1 MQAVILAAGASSRFW
16 PLSANR
22 HKSLFRVGGQTLL
35 EHTLDG
41 LAGSAVDSV
50 VIVQSPDRTIED
62 ELGDDQ
68 PVDVSF
74 VVQDEPKGMAHALRQ
89 AEDLLDE
96 PFFVMTPY
104 RANGA
109 KFIEQ
114 IIEAHADGAD
124 AVLLGKRTD
133 TPWKYGVLETDG
145 DRAVS
150 IVEKP
155 EEGEQPSDERVV
167 GIYLLEPGF
176 FQYLDEVD
184 EHEYQY
190 EDALDLYMDDNVV
203 RVQRTEARTE
213 SIKYPWDL
221 FGVVETVFDEM
232 ERHISPHADID
243 DSATIDGDV
252 VIEDDVTVYENAVV
266 RGPCYIGEGS
276 TVGNNAVVREY
287 TDLEAG
293 CVVGAN
299 SEVRGS
305 LFQED
310 THVHDAFVGDS
321 ILGRDVRVGAGT
333 VVANRNARKDGNR
346 PSISV
351 HLELKDR
358 TVDTERDRLGMLVGD
373 GADIG
378 TQANIMPGVAIGPDS
393 FVGPS
398 TMLKSNVAAGE
409 TIYTEFTYRRRDG

>member
-16 PLSANR
+16 PLSASR
-22 HKSLFRVGGQTLL
+22 HKSLFKVRGQTLL

-41 LAGSAVDSV
+41 LADSAVDSV
-50 VIVQSPDRTIED
+50 VVVQSPDRTIEEDVD
-62 ELGDDQ
+62 EDQ

-74 VVQDEPKGMAHALRQ
+74 VVQDEPRGMAHALRQ

-96 PFFVMTPY
+96 PFVVMTPY

-109 KFIEQ
+109 RFLERMIEVH
-114 IIEAHADGAD
+114 EDGAD

-155 EEGEQPSDERVV
+155 EEGDAPSDERVV

-176 FQYLDEVD
+176 FAYLDRVE

-190 EDALDLYMDDNVV
+190 EDALDRYMDENVV
-203 RVQRTEARTE
+203 RVLRTDARTD

-221 FGVVETVFDEM
+221 FGVVETVFDDM
-232 ERHISPHADID
+232 ERSISQHADIA
-243 DSATIDGDV
+243 DSATIEGAV

-305 LFQED
+305 LFQDE
-310 THVHDAFVGDS
+310 THVHDAFIGDS

-333 VVANRNARKDGNR
+333 VVANRNARRDGKR

-351 HLELKDR
+351 HLEMKDK
-358 TVDTERDRLGMLVGD
+358 TVDTGRARLGMLVGD
-373 GADIG
+373 RADIG
-378 TQANIMPGVAIGPDS
+378 TQANIMPGVAIGPYS

-398 TMLKSNVAAGE
+398 TMLRSNVAGGE